1 MILNNCGIETIRPPI
16 NFGFRLK
23 LLEAIT
29 KKKLLE
35 ASDSKLCFQ
44 HFHKRLNFYQASVQF
59 SSVAQLCPTLY
70 QAWGPKYCPDA
81 GLLGKCE
88 DNLGFLYLI
97 PYFQG
102 YCVFIYISSS

>member
-1 MILNNCGIETIRPPI
+1 MILNNCGIETIRSPI
-16 NFGFRLK
+16 NFGFRL
-23 LLEAIT
+23 
-29 KKKLLE
+29 KLLE

-59 SSVAQLCPTLY
+59 SSVAQLCPNLY
-70 QAWGPKYCPDA
+70 QAWGPKYCPHG

-88 DNLGFLYLI
+88 GNLAFLYLI

-102 YCVFIYISSS
+102 NCVFIHISSS